1 MRRLALLAAPALAAV
16 GLAVTAAASAPAPA
30 GPAATPTAP
39 AAPAAPLKGANGQP
53 TGAIGSSNEPIDVTS
68 ENYDYQQ
75 QERIG
80 VWTGNVE
87 AVQGVARL
95 RTPKLTVF
103 FAPKDP
109 NAPKPPPGAAQAD
122 VGQVERMEAEGP
134 VHYTTPT
141 QRALGDHGTYIA
153 DGDTITL
160 TGNVVVVQDKN
171 VATGDKLVIEQKT
184 GHQVL
189 TSNPGKATPQ
199 RVRAVLYPQNQNAQG
214 QAGQPGAAPAT
225 APKPAAPHP

>member
-1 MRRLALLAAPALAAV
+1 MRRIALLAAPGLAAV
-16 GLAVTAAASAPAPA
+16 SLAVTAAASAPAP
-30 GPAATPTAP
+30 G
-39 AAPAAPLKGANGQP
+39 AAPAAAAAKAPNSLGA
-53 TGAIGSSNEPIDVTS
+53 SNLPIDVTS

-75 QERIG
+75 QERTG

-87 AVQGVARL
+87 AVQGDARL
-95 RTPKLTVF
+95 RTPKLTVY

-134 VHYTTPT
+134 VHYTTTT

-184 GHQVL
+184 GHSVL
-189 TSNPGKATPQ
+189 TSNPGKATPRQ
-199 RVRAVLYPQNQNAQG
+199 VRAVLYPQNQAP
-214 QAGQPGAAPAT
+214 APGAPPAPA
-225 APKPAAPHP
+225 ASPKPATPHP